1 MYGYCIEKFVGMND
15 GFANNKVEHKGLIV
29 KNDEV
34 ITFGGRTVKY
44 ILGVWEGNG
53 LYTIY
58 YKELQPEV
66 VDKENV
72 NTGWDNFVCIYQTDD
87 LKKLEN

>member
-1 MYGYCIEKFVGMND
+1 VGADHSYSTNEV
-15 GFANNKVEHKGLIV
+15 AHKGLIV

-44 ILGVWEGNG
+44 ILGVWEENG